1 MSEKIMKDL
10 IFKPLLKGALVAFPV
25 LVTVWVL
32 WSLVKWIDDLGKMAL
47 KPFLLDHLIFPGSG
61 LIIMIIILVL
71 VGWMVRVNYISWFFR
86 RVEKS
91 MLKFP
96 LIKTVYSAFKDLAG
110 MFDNSQ
116 QKKQQVVLVDM
127 RDSGLGFVVG
137 MITNT
142 DLPQAIQS
150 AAVAFDANNPKTE
163 SKDNNLVAV
172 YLPMSYMVGGYTL
185 FTTRDK
191 IETLDWSFE
200 EAMRFALTAGVSQKP
215 ESFADKIAKK

>member
-1 MSEKIMKDL
+1 MKDL
-10 IFKPLLKGALVAFPV
+10 FFKPLLKGALVTFPV

-61 LIIMIIILVL
+61 LIIMVMVLVL

-96 LIKTVYSAFKDLAG
+96 LIKTVYSAVKDLAG

-116 QKKQQVVLVDM
+116 QKNQQVVLVDM
-127 RDSGLGFVVG
+127 QDSGLGFVVG

-142 DLPQAIQS
+142 DLPEAIQS
-150 AAVAFDANNPKTE
+150 AGAAFEQSKNNPQLDD
-163 SKDNNLVAV
+163 SSLVAV

-185 FTTRDK
+185 LTTKDK
-191 IETLDWSFE
+191 VKALDWSFE

-215 ESFADKIAKK
+215 ETFADKIAKR